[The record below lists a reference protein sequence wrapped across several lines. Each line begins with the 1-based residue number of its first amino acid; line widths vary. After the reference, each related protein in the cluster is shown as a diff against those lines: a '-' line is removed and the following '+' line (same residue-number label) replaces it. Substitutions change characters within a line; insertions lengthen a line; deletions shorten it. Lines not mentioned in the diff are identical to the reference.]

1 MQVDIL
7 NIVFL
12 IIVAFLA
19 YRMFAPTKGVN
30 KLSTSDLKQQLGDR
44 NRFYL
49 DVRTPGEFKGN
60 HIKGFK
66 NIPLQ
71 TLTTQLDKIPKDKE
85 VIVICQSGMRSKQAV
100 KQLKKA
106 GYARV
111 TEVSGGMNAWR

>member
-12 IIVAFLA
+12 VIVAFLA

-30 KLSTSDLKQQLGDR
+30 KLSATELKQHLDDR

-71 TLTTQLDKIPKDKE
+71 VLPSQLDKIPKDKE
-85 VIVICQSGMRSKQAV
+85 IIVICQSGMRSKQAV
-100 KQLKKA
+100 KQLKRA
-106 GYARV
+106 GYTHV